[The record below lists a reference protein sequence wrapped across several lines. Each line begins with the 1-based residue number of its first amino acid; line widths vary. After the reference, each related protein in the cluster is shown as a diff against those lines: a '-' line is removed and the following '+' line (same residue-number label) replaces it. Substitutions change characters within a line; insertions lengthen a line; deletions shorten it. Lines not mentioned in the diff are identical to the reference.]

1 MGSEIEQLRNE
12 IEVLKEDY
20 RSLEGEVRRLRR
32 AIAGLRAP
40 ERHPGY
46 PESEESYSFLEG
58 TVGRSS
64 VAPSWREAW
73 TLLLVDQWLQ
83 VFQWLQLL
91 DYLCPGLVVRRSPT
105 ALVCGPGGLLLV
117 KTAALVAVIKTLC
130 RADCGLFSAPSRA
143 SATTPR
149 LSTRTGLGQRLWWSE
164 GLKQANQC
172 LWAFPVRERPFGLSG
187 SLAWSGQEPTS
198 NDWRWSF

>member
-58 TVGRSS
+58 TIGRSGS
-64 VAPSWREAW
+64 
-73 TLLLVDQWLQ
+73 
-83 VFQWLQLL
+83 FF
-91 DYLCPGLVVRRSPT
+91 
-105 ALVCGPGGLLLV
+105 
-117 KTAALVAVIKTLC
+117 
-130 RADCGLFSAPSRA
+130 ADEKL
-143 SATTPR
+143 
-149 LSTRTGLGQRLWWSE
+149 
-164 GLKQANQC
+164 
-172 LWAFPVRERPFGLSG
+172 GLSCWWISGFRCSSGCNRWTSFFVG
-187 SLAWSGQEPTS
+187 SS
-198 NDWRWSF
+198 

>member
-1 MGSEIEQLRNE
+1 MRARWPQEVPLQAPLMGSEIEQLRNE

-40 ERHPGY
+40 ERQSGY

-58 TVGRSS
+58 TLGR
-64 VAPSWREAW
+64 REAW

-83 VFQWLQLL
+83 VSQWLQPL
-91 DYLCPGLVVRRSPT
+91 DSLCPGLDVRRSPI
-105 ALVCGPGGLLLV
+105 ALVCGPVGLLLV
-117 KTAALVAVIKTLC
+117 KTAAQAAVIKTLC
-130 RADCGLFSAPSRA
+130 RADCGLSFAPSRA

-149 LSTRTGLGQRLWWSE
+149 LSTRTGLGQRLW
-164 GLKQANQC
+164 
-172 LWAFPVRERPFGLSG
+172 
-187 SLAWSGQEPTS
+187 
-198 NDWRWSF
+198 